1 MSDTGAERTLPDEA
15 GLRHYLEAV
24 EGHAPLTRREEG
36 ILVRRSRAGDREA
49 FDRLIDANLTYV
61 VRLARRFRNRG
72 LSDLDLIAEGTVVL
86 MLVVRREVWSEVW
99 PEVRSEHTRIIATAV
114 WPIHQALLAAVDR
127 QAAATVI
134 LLPSVAEAEAA
145 KASGR
150 KSTRW

>member
-1 MSDTGAERTLPDEA
+1 MNDTGAERSLPDEA
-15 GLRHYLEAV
+15 GLQHYLEAV
-24 EGHAPLTRREEG
+24 AGHAPLTRLEEG

-49 FDRLIDANLTYV
+49 FDRLVDANLTYV

-86 MLVVRREVWSEVW
+86 MLVVRRKVWSEMW
-99 PEVRSEHTRIIATAV
+99 SEHTRVIATAV

-134 LLPSVAEAEAA
+134 HLPSVAEAEA
-145 KASGR
+145 SGR
-150 KSTRW
+150 TSNRR